1 LLAIRGGKILTI
13 TKGVI
18 EEGTVLIDDGK
29 IVDVGADL
37 EVPKDAD
44 IRILDGGPLKLQTK
58 VEMVLIEGEIV
69 YKA

>member
-1 LLAIRGGKILTI
+1 MLAIRGGKILTI